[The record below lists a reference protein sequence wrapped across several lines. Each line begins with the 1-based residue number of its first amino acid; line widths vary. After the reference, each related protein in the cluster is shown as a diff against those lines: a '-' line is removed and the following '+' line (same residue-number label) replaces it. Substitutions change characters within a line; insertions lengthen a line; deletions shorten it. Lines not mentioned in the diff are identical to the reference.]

1 MVDVLAEPSLPPP
14 GCAMPPPTALDRL
27 ARSPALRKPPCL
39 AEIFLQNHLLCL
51 TLSPTLA
58 PCAAASPKTTSQ
70 GFTGPQGGAATS
82 GSAEAGGSTDAD
94 TGSGSAAAGRG
105 PGSAAAGAG
114 RAGTAAGGRSGSA
127 PGGGGTQAG
136 TSAGGP
142 GDSPTGSEAA
152 DRAGAGDVRSDSAD
166 EAALPPT
173 AESRAGDIEGTD
185 SVLSVIQANPDL
197 SSLYDAIEFCGLAA
211 TLEDPALVATVFA
224 PTNQAFQDLV
234 TALGP
239 DADAVFTNRD
249 LVKTVVL
256 YHVHPQE
263 ALAAAD
269 LTDGQTLST
278 LNGAEVITVAVAD
291 AAVKLDPS
299 GAASNPTI
307 AVPAA
312 VVSADIPAAK
322 SIIHI
327 IDKVLVPANAL
338 PPSSPPTSASA
349 SAAAIGTA
357 G

>member
-1 MVDVLAEPSLPPP
+1 MTQTQEVAAQLPGGGLAAPLLGLAGLAPPP
-14 GCAMPPPTALDRL
+14 G
-27 ARSPALRKPPCL
+27 
-39 AEIFLQNHLLCL
+39 E
-51 TLSPTLA
+51 
-58 PCAAASPKTTSQ
+58 
-70 GFTGPQGGAATS
+70 
-82 GSAEAGGSTDAD
+82 
-94 TGSGSAAAGRG
+94 
-105 PGSAAAGAG
+105 
-114 RAGTAAGGRSGSA
+114 
-127 PGGGGTQAG
+127 
-136 TSAGGP
+136 AGGP

-224 PTNQAFQDLV
+224 PTNQGTPRDAPFQDLV

-278 LNGAEVITVAVAD
+278 LNGAEVAVAD